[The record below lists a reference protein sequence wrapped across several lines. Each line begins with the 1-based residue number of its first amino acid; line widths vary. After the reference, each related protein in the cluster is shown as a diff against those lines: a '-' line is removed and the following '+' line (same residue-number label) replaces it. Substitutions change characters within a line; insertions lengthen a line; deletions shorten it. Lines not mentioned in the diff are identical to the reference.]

1 MSCRADQRS
10 NRHQDD
16 IHRCG
21 SRPKVCPPCRTQA
34 KIAAVRIG
42 LGEPDPLKN
51 QRFQPSPPA
60 TGRTRSFIGQ
70 VADRPECAGS
80 LRSRR
85 DPILGNFVRGCAL
98 IVMGNRTADVDNLAR
113 QKAPAAGI
121 CGAMAEQR
129 QADGRNENESA
140 PQKFVHL
147 VGFRDPHAGKA
158 PWVRPGPIAPKS

>member
-1 MSCRADQRS
+1 VSGRS
-10 NRHQDD
+10 KNSKRFASAWASQ
-16 IHRCG
+16 I
-21 SRPKVCPPCRTQA
+21 
-34 KIAAVRIG
+34 
-42 LGEPDPLKN
+42 LLKAN
-51 QRFQPSPPA
+51 DFNPSPSA
-60 TGRTRSFIGQ
+60 LGRTRSFIGQ
-70 VADRPECAGS
+70 VANRPECAGS

-85 DPILGNFVRGCAL
+85 DPILSNFVRGCAL

-113 QKAPAAGI
+113 QKAHTARI